1 MESLVRVPEEYRD
14 IYKNHW
20 HTIRESVK
28 HGLIREMYHFPLFD
42 NNQNEI
48 STCVNKVFKIH
59 KKFKINVAF
68 GFILKSRTT
77 GELKFHHPSN
87 NTMVFEN
94 PRLVANQTDLTKIKQ
109 DIEHEDAIE
118 YARLQRPS
126 TDWVVERIICI
137 RFDVY
142 KLL

>member
-1 MESLVRVPEEYRD
+1 
-14 IYKNHW
+14 
-20 HTIRESVK
+20 
-28 HGLIREMYHFPLFD
+28 
-42 NNQNEI
+42 
-48 STCVNKVFKIH
+48 
-59 KKFKINVAF
+59 
-68 GFILKSRTT
+68 
-77 GELKFHHPSN
+77 
-87 NTMVFEN
+87 MVFEN